1 MKNKITIVG
10 INFWPEDTAIGLYTY
25 QLANFYREQGLEVNV
40 ITGFP
45 YYPEWKINS
54 EYRSKK
60 TYYEESINGIKIYRF
75 KQYVPKKPIFFKRIL
90 HLLHFTLG
98 SFINL
103 FKIKK
108 TDVVL
113 CVVPFIGCV
122 LIGKF
127 LAKLKGAKLWVHIQ
141 DFEFDAVRDS
151 NLVDE
156 KTDKNIIFRI
166 LFYVESKLLNS
177 ADLLSTISFSMLKKL
192 KGKTKIKIEKKL
204 LPNWVDQNFIVPE
217 GHKKHSYLK
226 SDKFKILYSGNIGEK
241 QDWDF
246 FIKFAKELDK
256 EKDIQ
261 IIVVGNGS
269 KRYWLEEKL
278 LDLENIWFYNP
289 VAYSELSDL
298 LCSADLHILFQ
309 KVNLIDT
316 VMPSKILAMMAS
328 KRPSLITGSLKSEV
342 AKVIIESKGGKFFET
357 NTTTDVLNYVY
368 ELKSNKKL
376 INNYGENS
384 RSYIVEKF
392 SKNQILNQF
401 IITFRNLSNS

>member
-45 YYPEWKINS
+45 YYPEWRINS

-269 KRYWLEEKL
+269 KRHWLEEKL